1 MTGRNIA
8 RYIRCGQ
15 LIPEFRNML
24 DDLSLALVVG
34 VELSYLS
41 AEEQELVKG
50 VLDKNCISIKMDMA
64 KKLRAAAGTI
74 TEESVQT
81 LMGVDK
87 PVESAEI
94 VKPISVKLEAKSS
107 DPSTASNLESL
118 KGALESV
125 KKAKQILYQK
135 GV

>member
-50 VLDKNCISIKMDMA
+50 VLDKNCLSIRMDMA

-87 PVESAEI
+87 PMESADI
-94 VKPISVKLEAKSS
+94 VKPISVKLPATVYSKYFSDVAKKDVQGILEAAL
-107 DPSTASNLESL
+107 DMYFER
-118 KGALESV
+118 KGA
-125 KKAKQILYQK
+125 
-135 GV
+135 